1 MFNWTAQLLPKEPS
15 VTTVDNLDTFPRTV
29 VREDVPL
36 LLLLPLVLLPLDLLP
51 LVLHQHQ
58 NSPKTE
64 PLVTSVEVPTTLL
77 ATAKLARSSAT
88 PVVRRDTFPRTAM
101 LEETLEPRP
110 ATTAVSLATSLVTVR
125 RLSS

>member
-1 MFNWTAQLLPKEPS
+1 MFNWTAQLLPREPS
-15 VTTVDNLDTFPRTV
+15 VTTVDSLDTFPRTV

-36 LLLLPLVLLPLDLLP
+36 LLPLEV
-51 LVLHQHQ
+51 HQHQ

-64 PLVTSVEVPTTLL
+64 PLVTSVEVLTTLL

-88 PVVRRDTFPRTAM
+88 PVVRLDTFPRTAM
-101 LEETLEPRP
+101 LAETLEPKP
-110 ATTAVSLATSLVTVR
+110 ATIAVRLATFPVTVR

>member
-1 MFNWTAQLLPKEPS
+1 MFNWTAQLLPREPS
-15 VTTVDNLDTFPRTV
+15 VTTVDSLDTFPRTV
-29 VREDVPL
+29 VREDVQ
-36 LLLLPLVLLPLDLLP
+36 LLLPLEV
-51 LVLHQHQ
+51 HQHQ

-88 PVVRRDTFPRTAM
+88 PVVRLDTFPRTAM
-101 LEETLEPRP
+101 LAETLEPKP
-110 ATTAVSLATSLVTVR
+110 ATIAVRLATFPVTVR

>member
-1 MFNWTAQLLPKEPS
+1 MFNWTAPLPLRVPS
-15 VTTVDNLDTFPRTV
+15 VTTVANLDTFPRTV
-29 VREDVPL
+29 VREDVL
-36 LLLLPLVLLPLDLLP
+36 LLLRLELL
-51 LVLHQHQ
+51 QHQ

-110 ATTAVSLATSLVTVR
+110 ATTAARLATFLVTVR